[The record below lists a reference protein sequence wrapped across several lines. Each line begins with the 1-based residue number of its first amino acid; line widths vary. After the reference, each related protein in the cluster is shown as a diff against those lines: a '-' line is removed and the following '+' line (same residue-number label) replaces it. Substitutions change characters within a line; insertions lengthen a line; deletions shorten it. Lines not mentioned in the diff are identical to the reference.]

1 MSYPAVSRAAP
12 PGQQGLVPLD
22 QPLYGATI
30 GQAFVRFWKKYV
42 VFSGRA
48 SRSEFWWAV
57 LITTIIGVVIE
68 VIGIAAGGDLLAAN
82 SSPTGPDDIAPT
94 IWGLATLLPSL
105 ALTVRRLH
113 DINRSGWWVLIGLIP
128 VVGWIIL
135 IVFNA
140 TAADPAGARYDQ
152 PHAV

>member
-1 MSYPAVSRAAP
+1 MSYPAVSPAAP

-82 SSPTGPDDIAPT
+82 SARPARTTSRP
-94 IWGLATLLPSL
+94 
-105 ALTVRRLH
+105 
-113 DINRSGWWVLIGLIP
+113 RSG
-128 VVGWIIL
+128 GWRPCC
-135 IVFNA
+135 
-140 TAADPAGARYDQ
+140 PAWR
-152 PHAV
+152 